1 VSKVGRGL
9 SQKEFSWACSQHLDG
24 INLLLYF
31 PRANEADASHF
42 TTRADKCVL
51 TVVSMRVCA
60 GVKRPAAVVV
70 CHSTP
75 ELATNAVKSIKAAYS
90 SVPIYACAQNFK

>member
-1 VSKVGRGL
+1 MLTFVV
-9 SQKEFSWACSQHLDG
+9 
-24 INLLLYF
+24 
-31 PRANEADASHF
+31 
-42 TTRADKCVL
+42 VL
-51 TVVSMRVCA
+51 PVALAA

-75 ELATNAVKSIKAAYS
+75 ELATNAVKSIKAAFS